1 MIGTLLT
8 GSLWLALAGG
18 AADACDAAVL
28 YPSGS
33 EAYQEA
39 VAGIHLA
46 LAGTNYQVEF
56 IDQGAP
62 AGKTCLDRTPK
73 LVVAIGINAWTR
85 LAESSR
91 AQTLLPALVLRAD
104 MKAETRNHVDAV
116 YADVPLT
123 AIAERLREAFP
134 GKSRLALIHR
144 ASHPAPEA
152 SVLAHVKQMGLELQ
166 VVDCTGPE
174 KLLAVFG
181 SLKGKVDFV
190 LTEPDSELYNS
201 ATLKPLVLA
210 SLDKQLPIVGF
221 SAAFVRAG
229 ALAGVYP
236 DFRELG
242 RQTGEMMLRVL
253 AGKGQHTD
261 EGPRKVV
268 IAVNDRIARL
278 LGLEP
283 SSRSGVLT
291 LR

>member
-1 MIGTLLT
+1 MISSLFT
-8 GSLWLALAGG
+8 GFLWIALAGR
-18 AADACDAAVL
+18 AAEACDAAVL

-39 VAGIHLA
+39 LAGLHQA
-46 LAGTNYQVEF
+46 LAGTNYQVDY
-56 IDQGAP
+56 IDQAAP
-62 AGKTCLDRTPK
+62 ARKSCLDHAPK
-73 LVVAIGINAWTR
+73 LVVAIGINAWEAVAGSLQT
-85 LAESSR
+85 S
-91 AQTLLPALVLRAD
+91 TLLPALVLHAD
-104 MKAETRNHVDAV
+104 MKADTRNRLDGV
-116 YADVPLT
+116 YLDVPLT

-144 ASHPAPEA
+144 PSSPPPDASA
-152 SVLAHVKQMGLELQ
+152 LMRVKQMGIELH
-166 VVDCTGPE
+166 VVECTGPE
-174 KLLAVFG
+174 KLLAVFS
-181 SLKGKVDFV
+181 SLKGMVDFV

-201 ATLKPLVLA
+201 ATLKPLVFA

-236 DFRELG
+236 DFHELG
-242 RQTGEMMLRVL
+242 RQTGEMMLRLL
-253 AGKGQHTD
+253 AGKGQHSE

-268 IAVNDRIARL
+268 MAVNERIARL
-278 LGLEP
+278 MGLEP

>member
-1 MIGTLLT
+1 MIGSLLT

-18 AADACDAAVL
+18 AADSCDAVVL

-39 VAGIHLA
+39 LAGVHEA
-46 LAGTNYQVEF
+46 LAGTNFQVEF
-56 IDQGAP
+56 VDQGAP
-62 AGKTCLDRTPK
+62 ARKTCLDQAPK
-73 LVVAIGINAWTR
+73 LAVAIGINAWEK
-85 LAESSR
+85 LSKSSHI
-91 AQTLLPALVLRAD
+91 ATLLPALVLHAD
-104 MKAETRNHVDAV
+104 MKTETRNHTDAV

-144 ASHPAPEA
+144 PSHVPLDAST
-152 SVLAHVKQMGLELQ
+152 LARVKQMGFELH
-166 VVDCTGPE
+166 VVDCNGPE
-174 KLLAVFG
+174 QLLAVFG
-181 SLKGKVDFV
+181 SLRGKVDFV

-201 ATLKPLVLA
+201 VTLKPLVFA

-236 DFRELG
+236 DFHELG
-242 RQTGEMMLRVL
+242 LQTGEMMLRLL
-253 AGKGQHTD
+253 AGRGQHSE

-268 IAVNDRIARL
+268 IGVNERISRL
-278 LGLEP
+278 LGMEP